1 MVGLLCWWGYLELT
15 LNELLA
21 PPEWLSVAHRM
32 YQQMHFGRNAALS
45 STTLVVVM
53 VPLAVVGLLVTL
65 GRSVSVPT
73 IFLTARSPRTDAK
86 PPERKA

>member
-1 MVGLLCWWGYLELT
+1 
-15 LNELLA
+15 
-21 PPEWLSVAHRM
+21 M

-65 GRSVSVPT
+65 GRFVSVPT
-73 IFLTARSPRTDAK
+73 IFLAARSPRKHVK
-86 PPERKA
+86 PPEREA

>member
-1 MVGLLCWWGYLELT
+1 
-15 LNELLA
+15 
-21 PPEWLSVAHRM
+21 M

-65 GRSVSVPT
+65 GRVVPFSA
-73 IFLTARSPRTDAK
+73 ILIGSRLPRTHAK
-86 PPERKA
+86 PPRGET